1 MIENS
6 QLFLELNEVE
16 KYIFSYDINEAF
28 SKLASVVDSLH
39 AVTQREN
46 NKETEKINTVFQ
58 KINEA
63 IEKKDFLLVADLIEY
78 QLKPTLKTSLASM
91 S

>member
-6 QLFLELNEVE
+6 QLFLELDEVQ

-39 AVTQREN
+39 TVSLREDN
-46 NKETEKINTVFQ
+46 QQTEKINAIFQ